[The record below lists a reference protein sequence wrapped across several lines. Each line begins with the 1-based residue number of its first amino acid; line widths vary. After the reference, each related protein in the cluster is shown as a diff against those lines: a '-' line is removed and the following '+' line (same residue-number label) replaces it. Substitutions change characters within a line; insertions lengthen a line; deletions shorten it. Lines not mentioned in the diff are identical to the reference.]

1 MNKNIR
7 LVFEKWDGDKPL
19 PNCSEFFGSDGFR
32 YEDGFFDFYERF
44 YHSLEDILFQEHFIK
59 YKRSTIIKI

>member
-32 YEDGFFDFYERF
+32 YEDGFFDFYGRETF
-44 YHSLEDILFQEHFIK
+44 LF
-59 YKRSTIIKI
+59 